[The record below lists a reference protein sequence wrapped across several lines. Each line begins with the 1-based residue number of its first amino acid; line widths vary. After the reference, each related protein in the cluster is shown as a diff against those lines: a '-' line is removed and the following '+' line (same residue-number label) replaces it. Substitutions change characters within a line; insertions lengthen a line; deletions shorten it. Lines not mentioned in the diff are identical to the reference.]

1 VRPPRPPDTSPD
13 APWKQRFRAS
23 LFGGLQV
30 APGDRRSAVVSSNAT
45 GEFQAYALDPAT
57 GAMTQLTH
65 ADRGTVLAYLAED
78 GRTLLTL
85 DDEGGNEIGHWVSI
99 PVQGGAKTDLTP
111 DMPGYSSWAVAVDR
125 AGAQVAIAI
134 STDDGTEV
142 WIASATGDAAPRR
155 FRAVRGVVLALAF
168 SSNGKT
174 LVYLSSEPT
183 GSNTYALVA
192 SDVASGAQVG
202 ELWDG
207 APSSMYG
214 LVAEPGGT
222 KIATASNITGRARP
236 LVWDP
241 HSGERADL
249 PFDLDGDVEVLD
261 WSDDG
266 SELLLGVSDRAEET
280 LIRYDLGS
288 RSGRAV
294 DLGGGSFGEDARF
307 GPAGDVLVVRSS
319 ALHAPEIVAVT
330 DDGVRSLARQ
340 DAPPAAAPLRSVSFP
355 SSDGTLIQA
364 WVGEPDG
371 EGPFPTILSVHG
383 GPEGV
388 SNDQYSARLVSWL
401 DHGYAVCALNYRGS
415 TTFGREYQ
423 QAIWEDIGHWETED
437 LAATVAWLTDQG
449 IAERGGIVLTG
460 GSYGGYLTLL
470 GLGRLPGLWAGGIAI
485 VAVGDWTLMY
495 DETADALR
503 AYEEQIFGG
512 PPDEFPERYRVASP
526 LTYVEGVDAPLFVF
540 QGDNDSRCPPGQF
553 RAYEDAARA
562 AGKSIEVAWFDA
574 GHVGP
579 TIEQTIE
586 QHERAL
592 GFAHGLFAE
601 VGA

>member
-1 VRPPRPPDTSPD
+1 M
-13 APWKQRFRAS
+13 
-23 LFGGLQV
+23 
-30 APGDRRSAVVSSNAT
+30 VVSSNES
-45 GEFQAYALDPAT
+45 GVFQAYALDPAT

-65 ADRGTVLAYLAED
+65 ADKGTVLAYLAED

-85 DDEGGNEIGHWVSI
+85 DDEGGNEIGHWASI
-99 PVQGGAKTDLTP
+99 PVEGGAMTDLTP

-125 AGAQVAIAI
+125 PGAQVAIAI
-134 STDDGTEV
+134 SSDDGTEV
-142 WIASATGDAAPRR
+142 WIASPTGDPAPSR
-155 FRAVRGVVLALAF
+155 FGAVHGVVLMLAF
-168 SSNGKT
+168 SSDGKT
-174 LVYLSSEPT
+174 LMYLSSEPT
-183 GSNTYALVA
+183 GSNTYAVVA
-192 SDVASGAQVG
+192 FDIASGEQVG

-207 APSSMYG
+207 APTSMYG
-214 LVAEPGGT
+214 LIAEPGGT
-222 KIATASNITGRARP
+222 RIATTSNISGRARP
-236 LVWDP
+236 ALWDP
-241 HSGERADL
+241 RSGDRIDL
-249 PFDLDGDVEVLD
+249 PLDLDGDVEVLD

-266 SELLLGVSDRAEET
+266 GELLLGVSDRAEET
-280 LIRYDLGS
+280 LVRYDLAS
-288 RSGRAV
+288 RSGRAI

-307 GPAGDVLVVRSS
+307 GPDGGVLVVRSS

-330 DDGVRSLARQ
+330 ADGVRSIANQ
-340 DAPPAAAPLRSVSFP
+340 DAPAAAAPLRSVSFP
-355 SSDGTLIQA
+355 SSDGTMIQA
-364 WVGEPDG
+364 WVGEPEG
-371 EGPFPTILSVHG
+371 SGPFPTVLSVHG

-388 SNDQYSARLVSWL
+388 TNDAYSARLTSWL

-449 IAERGGIVLTG
+449 IAERGAIVLTG

-470 GLGRLPGLWAGGIAI
+470 GLGRLPTLWAGGIAI

-512 PPDEFPERYRVASP
+512 PPDEFPERYRAASP
-526 LTYVEGVDAPLFVF
+526 LTYVGDVNAPLFVF

-562 AGKSIEVAWFDA
+562 AGKSIEVEWFDA

-579 TIEQTIE
+579 TIEQVIE

-592 GFAHGLFAE
+592 AFAYGLFA
-601 VGA
+601 GADA